1 MPMHEASVQMFE
13 EYRLKYDGSVDRALA
28 ETIQAIAL
36 FLLLFLSFLDRGQ
49 KPVNKISRFQYL
61 YPAKTGYI

>member
-1 MPMHEASVQMFE
+1 MHEASVQMFE
-13 EYRLKYDGSVDRALA
+13 EYRLKDDGSVDRALA

>member
-1 MPMHEASVQMFE
+1 MHEASVQMFE